1 MLLQL
6 LLHPLLLLL
15 LHQSLLLLPLRSLS
29 PDLCQ
34 VAYLD
39 RIHLATPRE
48 EDVINELSTL
58 LRAFTMHFLVS
69 WVDETRI
76 QAALQHRVGL
86 HALQLVF
93 PGFQILHHLSQF
105 VGERTNA
112 AMPFLLSIL
121 HSEFFFIIFFTFTIF
136 VVVIIDSSHIW
147 KSNCIGVQ
155 EDTIAPPSVL
165 DHLLGF
171 LVVELRDN
179 G

>member
-6 LLHPLLLLL
+6 LLQPLLLLL
-15 LHQSLLLLPLRSLS
+15 LDQSLLLLPLRSLS

-34 VAYLD
+34 VTHLD
-39 RIHLATPRE
+39 GIHLATPRE
-48 EDVINELSTL
+48 EDVINELSPL
-58 LRAFTMHFLVS
+58 LRAFTMDFLVP

-86 HALQLVF
+86 HALQLFF
-93 PGFQILHHLSQF
+93 PGFQILHHLSKF

-121 HSEFFFIIFFTFTIF
+121 HSEFFFIVFFTFTIF
-136 VVVIIDSSHIW
+136 VIVIIDSSHIW

-155 EDTIAPPSVL
+155 EYTITPAPVL

-171 LVVELRDN
+171 LVVEFRDN